1 MLGNGRDDVAIVQER
16 PTIMRRA
23 LRIDWL
29 GQTAA
34 SFFWIVSVFN
44 YGISSTGDWLRLCAA
59 SAWFV
64 LMLRRW
70 FRRLAQNIQMGVLR
84 VAKSASIKTE
94 PRLKMLPKR

>member
-34 SFFWIVSVFN
+34 SVFWIVSVFN
-44 YGISSTGDWLRLCAA
+44 YGISSTGDWLQLCAA

-64 LMLRRW
+64 
-70 FRRLAQNIQMGVLR
+70 AN
-84 VAKSASIKTE
+84 VATLVSSD
-94 PRLKMLPKR
+94 